1 MFKAIDRILDHV
13 TMYRLLVYYLI
24 GLLVVA
30 VGFSAAGKLSYS
42 PINIAGLALYTVFIA
57 WVINKVFAWFLDIPA
72 NNDSTYITALILS
85 LIITPSTDKYNLL
98 FITAATGLAIASKY
112 VLTINKRHIF
122 NPAAVAVVLTA
133 LGPMQSASW
142 WVGNSAMMPFVLI
155 GGILLVRR
163 IRHGAMVTSFLV
175 TALAASSAAALLHH
189 QSIMTTLHTTI
200 FSSSLLF
207 LGFVMLTEPLTSPS
221 RKKYQIWYGVLTGL
235 LFPPQVHIGSFFST
249 PERALLVGNVFAYI
263 VNPKVK
269 IFPALKQ
276 KLRITPDTLDFVFKP
291 ERQFAY
297 IPGQYMEFTLPHD
310 NIDTRGQRRYFT
322 LASSPTEDT
331 IRIGVKFYPKSS
343 SYKTALQHMGENTL
357 ISATSLGGDF
367 TLPSDKDRK
376 VAFIAGGIG
385 VTPFRSMIKY
395 LVDTNEQRDVTLLY
409 SANTAEDIA
418 YADVFET
425 ARQQLGIKSVY
436 MLTKP
441 GAKIPDNRF
450 RAGMITP
457 EVVQAEVPDY
467 KDRLFY
473 ISGPQ
478 PMVAALTD
486 VLKQLGVR
494 GEHIKTDFF
503 SGYA

>member
-1 MFKAIDRILDHV
+1 MLKAIDRVLDHV

-42 PINIAGLALYTVFIA
+42 PAAIAGLAIYAVVVA
-57 WVINKVFAWFLDIPA
+57 WVTNKVFAWFLDIPA

-85 LIITPSTDKYNLL
+85 LIIAPSTDRYNVL

-112 VLTINKRHIF
+112 VLTIRKRHIF
-122 NPAAVAVVLTA
+122 NPAAIAVVLTA

-142 WVGNSAMMPFVLI
+142 WVGNAYMMPFVLL
-155 GGILLVRR
+155 GGFLLVRR
-163 IRHGAMVTSFLV
+163 IRRGAMVTTFLF
-175 TALAASSAAALLHH
+175 TSLLATSAEALINHH
-189 QSIMTTLHTTI
+189 GVVSTLHSTI

-207 LGFVMLTEPLTSPS
+207 LAFVMFTEPLTSPS
-221 RKKYQIWYGVLTGL
+221 VKKYQIWYGILVGL
-235 LFPPQVHIGSFFST
+235 LFPPQVHIGSLFST
-249 PERALLVGNVFAYI
+249 PERALIVGNIFAYI

-269 IFPALKQ
+269 IFPVLKQ
-276 KLRITPDTLDFVFKP
+276 KLRLTPDTTDFVFIP
-291 ERQFAY
+291 EQRFAY
-297 IPGQYMEFTLPHD
+297 APGQYMEFTLPHD

-343 SYKTALQHMGENTL
+343 SFKKALQHIDHNSV

-367 TLPSDKDRK
+367 TLPEDQSRK
-376 VAFIAGGIG
+376 LAFIAGGIG
-385 VTPFRSMIKY
+385 VTPYRSMIKY
-395 LVDTNEQRDVTLLY
+395 LLDKKEKRDVTLLY
-409 SANTAEDIA
+409 SANTVEDVA
-418 YADVFET
+418 YGDVFEV
-425 ARQQLGIKSVY
+425 ARKELGINPIY
-436 MLTKP
+436 MLTKA
-441 GAKIPDNRF
+441 GSHVPDNRF
-450 RAGMITP
+450 RAGFITA
-457 EVVQAEVPDY
+457 ERIKAEVPDY
-467 KDRLFY
+467 QERLFY

-478 PMVAALTD
+478 PMVASMTD
-486 VLKQLGVR
+486 MLRELGVR